1 MWKYAGGG
9 ADAVFT
15 NTSMARSGQLG
26 SEVLPYAP
34 SGTVWTAGTSVEVG
48 WAIRCVAGYTVSLD
62 CTDCCGRCWLGVFEL
77 TMVNGDVNG
86 IALGLSDVNGIAPG
100 LSAMNGTAPGLSA
113 VLLQVQ
119 SRRRCKHRI
128 NQAVSH
134 TLPSAL

>member
-1 MWKYAGGG
+1 
-9 ADAVFT
+9 
-15 NTSMARSGQLG
+15 
-26 SEVLPYAP
+26 
-34 SGTVWTAGTSVEVG
+34 
-48 WAIRCVAGYTVSLD
+48 
-62 CTDCCGRCWLGVFEL
+62 
-77 TMVNGDVNG
+77 MVNGDVNG